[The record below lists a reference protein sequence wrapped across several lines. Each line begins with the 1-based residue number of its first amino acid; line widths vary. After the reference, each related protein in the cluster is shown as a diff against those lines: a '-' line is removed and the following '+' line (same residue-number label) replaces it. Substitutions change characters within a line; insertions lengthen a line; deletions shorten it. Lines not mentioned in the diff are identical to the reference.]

1 MGTFVKIV
9 PYNADWPRLYFETR
23 DRLEALLGD
32 IAEGI
37 EHVGSTA
44 VPASSPSPILISTLF

>member
-1 MGTFVKIV
+1 MGTLVKIV
-9 PYNADWPRLYFETR
+9 PYNADWRRLYRDTQ

-32 IAEGI
+32 LVEGI

-44 VPASSPSPILISTLF
+44 VPASSPSPILI

>member
-1 MGTFVKIV
+1 MGTLVKIV
-9 PYNADWPRLYFETR
+9 PYDADWPRLYRETQ

-32 IAEGI
+32 NAEGI

-44 VPASSPSPILISTLF
+44 SPPSPILISTLF

>member
-1 MGTFVKIV
+1 MGTLVKIV
-9 PYNADWPRLYFETR
+9 PYNADWRRLYRDTQ

-32 IAEGI
+32 LVEGI